1 MTMTVRLSEEEA
13 LALRRYAQEHGLST
27 HDAVREAVLQLIHNH
42 RRDTVSRMLRE
53 RDRTLLDR
61 LGPGPALPNR
71 RWAGR
76 VRDLARRGRL

>member
-1 MTMTVRLSEEEA
+1 MAITVQLSEEEA

-27 HDAVREAVLQLIHNH
+27 EEAAREAVRQLIHND

-53 RDRTLLDR
+53 RDRDLLDR
-61 LGPGPALPNR
+61 LGRPPVVPSR

>member
-1 MTMTVRLSEEEA
+1 MAITLRLSEDEA
-13 LALRRYAQEHGLST
+13 LALRKYAREHGLST
-27 HDAVREAVLQLIHNH
+27 HDAAREAVRQLIHND
-42 RRDTVSRMLRE
+42 RRDTVNRMLHE

-61 LGPGPALPNR
+61 LGQGPALANR